1 MDMIDLAAYL
11 DSTNLRP
18 EARQIDIEELC
29 REAIEYHMAAVCV
42 HPYRLPLCRR
52 LLVRTPVQLCTVVGF
67 PLGAD
72 GVASKAYQA
81 AAVLAEGAHELD
93 MVINI
98 GAVKDRDYHTV
109 GQEIE
114 AIAALKREYRF
125 ILKVII
131 ETALLDLEEL
141 AETIRLI
148 NQTDADFVKTST
160 GFGPRGASR
169 EDITNIIK
177 YKKPS
182 LQIKAAGGIRDLD
195 LALALINAG
204 ADRIG
209 TSSAGQLLK
218 DYQATR

>member
-18 EARQIDIEELC
+18 EARQMDIEQLC
-29 REAIEYHMAAVCV
+29 REAVEHNMAAVCV

-52 LLVRTPVQLCTVVGF
+52 LLAGTPVQLCTVVGF

-72 GVASKAYQA
+72 GMASKAYLASA
-81 AAVLAEGAHELD
+81 ALGEGADELD

-98 GAVKDRDYHTV
+98 GAVKDRDYYTV

-114 AIAALKREYRF
+114 VIAALKQENRF
-125 ILKVII
+125 TLKVII
-131 ETALLDLEEL
+131 ETALLENEEL
-141 AETIRLI
+141 AEIIRLI
-148 NQTDADFVKTST
+148 NQTEADFVKTST

-169 EDITNIIK
+169 EDITNIMK

-182 LQIKAAGGIRDLD
+182 LQIKASGGIRELD
-195 LALALINAG
+195 LALALIDAG
-204 ADRIG
+204 ADRLG

-218 DYQATR
+218 AYRATQ

>member
-1 MDMIDLAAYL
+1 MIDLAAYL

-18 EARQIDIEELC
+18 EARQMDIEQLC
-29 REAIEYHMAAVCV
+29 REAVEHHMAAVCV

-52 LLVRTPVQLCTVVGF
+52 LLAGSPVQLCTVVGF

-72 GVASKAYQA
+72 GLASKAYLA
-81 AAVLAEGAHELD
+81 AAALGDGADELD

-114 AIAALKREYRF
+114 VIAALKQEYRF

-131 ETALLDLEEL
+131 ETALLENEEL
-141 AETIRLI
+141 AEIISLI
-148 NQTDADFVKTST
+148 NQTEADFVKTST

-177 YKKPS
+177 YKRPS
-182 LQIKAAGGIRDLD
+182 LKIKASGGIRELD

-218 DYQATR
+218 AYQAAL

>member
-1 MDMIDLAAYL
+1 MIDLAAYL

-18 EARQIDIEELC
+18 EARQIDIEQLC
-29 REAIEYHMAAVCV
+29 REAIEHHMAAVCV

-52 LLVRTPVQLCTVVGF
+52 LLAGTPVQLCTVVGF

-72 GVASKAYQA
+72 GMASKAYLASA
-81 AAVLAEGAHELD
+81 ALGEGADELD

-98 GAVKDRDYHTV
+98 GAVKDRDYYTV

-114 AIAALKREYRF
+114 VIAALKQENRF
-125 ILKVII
+125 TLKVII
-131 ETALLDLEEL
+131 ETALLENEEL
-141 AETIRLI
+141 AEIIRLI
-148 NQTDADFVKTST
+148 NQTEADFVKTST

-169 EDITNIIK
+169 EDITNIMK

-182 LQIKAAGGIRDLD
+182 LQIKASGGIRELD
-195 LALALINAG
+195 LALALIDAG
-204 ADRIG
+204 ADRLG

-218 DYQATR
+218 AYRATQ